1 MKNLYKST
9 VPSCLKLL
17 TFFALFFTLNNVSIA
32 QESMRANLYVID
44 GNNALLM
51 DGNLTEYNE
60 AFSNNVDIYDAWKL
74 SNFGMNLGI
83 LRSGY
88 NLAVE
93 RRRTIKYND
102 TTFFRMWNMSKNN
115 YRIRLVL
122 RNLDKPWIRGYL
134 LDNYLRTET
143 RIGLNDTTDINFSV
157 DNDPASASE
166 MRFSLVFRSSIPVPP
181 KTRFISL
188 LTLRKNRDVLIKWD
202 VANENEITNYI
213 VERSSNGI
221 DFSEVYRVQATSN
234 NNTDMK
240 YDHRDVI
247 VPVAE
252 QFYRV
257 KALDENGNWIYS
269 DISKVNELVN
279 SHEITVFPN
288 PVAGKKLQ
296 LSFNNMPAGKYDINI
311 ISNTG
316 AQIKLQP
323 LQLNEWQLNATIN
336 LPGNLAPGIYRLHVM
351 SENKLLITK
360 IISVL

>member
-9 VPSCLKLL
+9 VPYCLKLL
-17 TFFALFFTLNNVSIA
+17 TLIALFCTLNKVSVA

-44 GNNALLM
+44 GNTPLLM

-60 AFSNNVDIYDAWKL
+60 AFSNNVDMYDAWKL

-102 TTFFRMWNMSKNN
+102 TTYFRMWNMSKNN
-115 YRIRLVL
+115 YRIKLVL
-122 RNLDKPWIRGYL
+122 KNLDKSWLRAYL
-134 LDNYLRTET
+134 LDNHLRTET
-143 RIGLNDTTDINFSV
+143 RVALNDTTDINFTV

-188 LTLRKNRDVLIKWD
+188 LTLRKNRDVMLQWD

-221 DFSEVYRVQATSN
+221 DFSEVYRIQATSN
-234 NNTDMK
+234 NNTDIK
-240 YDHRDVI
+240 YDHRDVV
-247 VPVAE
+247 VPDAE

-279 SHEITVFPN
+279 SHDITVFPN

-296 LSFNNMPAGKYDINI
+296 LLFNNLPSGKYDITI

-316 AQIKLQP
+316 AQQKLQT
-323 LQLNEWQLNATIN
+323 LQLNEWQMNATIN
-336 LPGNLAPGIYRLHVM
+336 LPGNLTPGIYRLHII
-351 SENKLLITK
+351 SENKLAITK
-360 IISVL
+360 IISIL

>member
-1 MKNLYKST
+1 MKNLYKLT
-9 VPSCLKLL
+9 VPGCLKLL
-17 TFFALFFTLNNVSIA
+17 ALLAISINLSSVSVA

-60 AFSNNVDIYDAWKL
+60 AFSNNIDIYDAWKL

-88 NLAVE
+88 NLSVE

-102 TTFFRMWNMSKNN
+102 TTYFRMWNMSKNN
-115 YRIRLVL
+115 YRIKLVL
-122 RNLDKPWIRGYL
+122 KNLDKSWLRGYL

-143 RIGLNDTTDINFSV
+143 RVELNDTTDINFSV

-181 KTRFISL
+181 KTRFISF
-188 LTLRKNRDVLIKWD
+188 LTLRKNRDVMMQWD

-221 DFSEVYRVQATSN
+221 DFSEVYRVQPTSN
-234 NNTDMK
+234 NNTSIK
-240 YDHRDVI
+240 YTHRDVI
-247 VPVAE
+247 VPAAE
-252 QFYRV
+252 QHYRV

-269 DISKVNELVN
+269 DISTVSELVKG
-279 SHEITVFPN
+279 HDITVYPN
-288 PVAGKKLQ
+288 PVVGKKLQ
-296 LSFNNMPAGKYDINI
+296 LLFNNLPSGKYDICI

-316 AQIKLQP
+316 AQIKLQQ
-323 LQLNEWQLNATIN
+323 LQLNEWQVNATIN
-336 LPGNLAPGIYRLHVM
+336 LPGNVTPGIYRLQLM
-351 SENKLLITK
+351 SESKQIITK